1 MEYIRGIITYFK
13 EFSICLLRKSP
24 ILIIL
29 LILWS
34 ICWKYRN
41 DIAIEIWWSIISVIF
56 IDCIIDTNKR
66 IENKKVLW
74 IVINKLNRIFD
85 SIKMLVSKQYSSV
98 ISDPDWWFIIDD
110 ESINIVCENLNLDSI
125 VPHFLPRTTRRNYI
139 HAFSKST
146 QSDLDL
152 LLDRYVSY
160 LSSDMIIKIDNLRNA
175 IFFRQCSNLFLF
187 NSLIGFNWWGFQEAY
202 KDLFKK
208 IDELKKLC

>member
-29 LILWS
+29 LILWL

-85 SIKMLVSKQYSSV
+85 SIKILVSKQYDCV
-98 ISDPDWWFIIDD
+98 MNEPDWWFIVDD
-110 ESINIVCENLNLDSI
+110 ESINMVCENLNLDSI
-125 VPHFLPRTTRRNYI
+125 VPHFIPKTTWRTYI
-139 HAFSKST
+139 HNFSKST

-160 LSSDMIIKIDNLRNA
+160 LPSDMIIKIDSLRNA

-187 NSLIGFNWWGFQEAY
+187 NSLIGFSWWGFQEAY

>member
-1 MEYIRGIITYFK
+1 MLWFIT
-13 EFSICLLRKSP
+13 R
-24 ILIIL
+24 
-29 LILWS
+29 
-34 ICWKYRN
+34 KYRN
-41 DIAIEIWWSIISVIF
+41 DIAIEIGWSIISVIF

-66 IENKKVLW
+66 IENKKILW
-74 IVINKLNRIFD
+74 IVVNKLNRIFD

-125 VPHFLPRTTRRNYI
+125 VPHFLPRTTWRNYI